1 MAAEWFRACVGV
13 GLLLSSAAVAAPGEP
28 ALVSFRAEEG
38 AAEVRVRGATAARA
52 DGASGG
58 VVIVHVSGA
67 RATRRVDRLALD
79 TSAFGVAVKRVEVV
93 REGEGLALRLSVA
106 AGARVAAS
114 VETGRGAVVRVEAAS
129 E

>member
-1 MAAEWFRACVGV
+1 
-13 GLLLSSAAVAAPGEP
+13 VAAPGEP

-38 AAEVRVRGATAARA
+38 AAEVRVRGAAAAHA
-52 DGASGG
+52 DEARDGL
-58 VVIVHVSGA
+58 VVVHVSGA
-67 RATRRVDRLALD
+67 RPVRRVDRLALD
-79 TSAFGVAVKRVEVV
+79 TSAFGAAVKRVEVV

-114 VETGRGAVVRVEAAS
+114 VEAGKGVVVRVEAAA